1 MAKFKQ
7 NVPTY
12 YNNNIE
18 RLAWYNHEI
27 SQQFLQALPNHEG
40 IMSNRVFMEAVQN
53 YLGLPSFILKGFA
66 DGNHFIGRN
75 KAMVDL
81 YGIAVKNA
89 MLIQGD
95 YIQMHGLIQTLAMDM
110 LKKNKSMGNTR
121 ASTYVPWPRL
131 EGIYSS
137 LLRAAKN
144 D

>member
-1 MAKFKQ
+1 
-7 NVPTY
+7 
-12 YNNNIE
+12 
-18 RLAWYNHEI
+18 
-27 SQQFLQALPNHEG
+27 
-40 IMSNRVFMEAVQN
+40 MSNRVFMEAVQN